1 MKSALSRRGF
11 MGLTSAMALGGVA
24 SSAGLH
30 SSRALAAPQTA
41 SGLLYGPAPGVAK
54 LNANENPY
62 GPSQSAIAAMAEASA
77 MGAYY
82 IGDAL
87 TRLRSMIS
95 ERFDIPASQVSFSS
109 GSSGVLTYLA
119 LAKAREGKI
128 LGPDLFWDT
137 TTRAALRQGGEL
149 VRIAPTSDLGLDLDA
164 LYGAITPDISMV
176 QICNPNNP
184 TGMVLDPVKL
194 REFCIKASKK
204 CTVLVDEAYNEITDN
219 PAANSMVPLILQGH
233 DVVVARTFS
242 KLYGLAG
249 MRVGYMLASEE
260 NTAKVARFSLGDY
273 ALNQAG
279 VAAAVASFD
288 DTAFLTYSKERI
300 LEARELITSTALANG
315 LSVAPSQ
322 TSFVYVN
329 LGSLN
334 AESFRAEMARQNV
347 LIRGI
352 YQDYTGWS
360 RVSCGRLEDVQQ
372 YAAAMPRVLEALN
385 A

>member
-1 MKSALSRRGF
+1 MKPALSRRGF
-11 MGLTSAMALGGVA
+11 MGLTGAMALGGA
-24 SSAGLH
+24 AAAGLH

-119 LAKAREGKI
+119 LAKAREGEI

-204 CTVLVDEAYNEITDN
+204 CTVLVDEAYNEITDA
-219 PAANSMVPLILQGH
+219 PAANSMVPLIQQGH

-249 MRVGYMLASEE
+249 MRIGYMLASEE

-329 LGSLN
+329 LGTLS
-334 AESFRAEMARQNV
+334 AESFRAEMASRNV